1 MPSLS
6 LTLNAEP
13 GNGYLFVNDTIAK
26 MYYFNAAGLCNHF
39 FCPPP
44 ETQPGKAGNNK
55 LQTPSTKQ
63 IPKYNIQISNKIQRQ
78 LFGILN
84 FSHCDLFVI
93 CYLSIVIY

>member
-1 MPSLS
+1 LVVFGLWERF
-6 LTLNAEP
+6 LTAITR
-13 GNGYLFVNDTIAK
+13 GIV
-26 MYYFNAAGLCNHF
+26 AGGHSHQPLIT
-39 FCPPP
+39 
-44 ETQPGKAGNNK
+44 TQPGKAGNNK